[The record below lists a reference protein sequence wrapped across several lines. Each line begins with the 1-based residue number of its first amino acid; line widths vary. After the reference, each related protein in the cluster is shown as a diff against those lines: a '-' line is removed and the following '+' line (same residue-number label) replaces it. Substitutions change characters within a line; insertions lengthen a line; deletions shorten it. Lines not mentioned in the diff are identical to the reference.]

1 VIDQREVQLHL
12 LRHAHAGDPT
22 KWRGP
27 DAMRPL
33 SEKGRRQAERLGR
46 ALATAGFKPDVIL
59 SSPKIRAL
67 ETAQLVAEP
76 LAVEVTPCPALAGS
90 LILATLDDVLA
101 AAGDPRQPLLVGHD
115 PDFSELA
122 ADLAGVPDLT
132 LRKGA
137 LVRIDVPRP
146 LCEGGGVLR
155 WLVPPE
161 LLGTD

>member
-1 VIDQREVQLHL
+1 VNDQGEIQLHM

-22 KWRGP
+22 KWDGP

-33 SEKGRRQAERLGR
+33 SEKGRRQAERLGK
-46 ALATAGFKPDVIL
+46 LLVKAGFQPDVVL
-59 SSPKIRAL
+59 SSPKIRAI

-76 LAVEVTPCPALAGS
+76 LAAEVVQCPALGGS
-90 LILATLDDVLA
+90 LILATLDDLLA
-101 AAGDPRQPLLVGHD
+101 AAGNPRQPLLVGHD
-115 PDFSELA
+115 PDFSALA
-122 ADLAGVPDLT
+122 ADLAGAQGLT

-137 LVRIDVPRP
+137 LVRIDAPRP
-146 LCEGGGVLR
+146 LREGGGVLR